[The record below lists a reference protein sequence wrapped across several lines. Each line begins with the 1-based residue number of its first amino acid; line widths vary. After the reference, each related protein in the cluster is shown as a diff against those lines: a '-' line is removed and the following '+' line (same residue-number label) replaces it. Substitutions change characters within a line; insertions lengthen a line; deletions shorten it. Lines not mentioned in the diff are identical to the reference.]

1 MKRPP
6 YVSLDFRWQIRAT
19 TPVFLAADIAATM
32 EWYREKLG
40 FAADPF
46 PPSPPYAFCIL
57 RRDDVEI
64 FLQQLDGYRKPDVY
78 QQRCGGVWD
87 AYIRSEGVRDLF
99 NTISTMVGV
108 KLIVPLHLQPYGQ
121 WEFEIADPNGYVLVF
136 AEPS

>member
-1 MKRPP
+1 MSHAALASR
-6 YVSLDFRWQIRAT
+6 LRTT
-19 TPVFLAADIAATM
+19 TPVFLVADIATTM

-40 FAADPF
+40 FQADPF

-64 FLQQLDGYRKPDVY
+64 FLQQLDGYRKLDVY

-87 AYIRSEGVRDLF
+87 AYIRMDGVRDLF
-99 NTISTMVGV
+99 NTISSMDGV
-108 KLIVPLHLQPYGQ
+108 ELIEPLHRQPYGQ
-121 WEFEIADPNGYVLVF
+121 WEFELQDPNGYVLVF